1 MVPRPIENLGAFS
14 QGLPWCLFPIGWT
27 FLIPSM
33 AFCCVEGGE
42 VSVEAMLTWNRVHTS
57 THAGEQSH
65 GSWGG
70 GGGNK
75 LQEDMAHQEGF

>member
-1 MVPRPIENLGAFS
+1 M
-14 QGLPWCLFPIGWT
+14 
-27 FLIPSM
+27 
-33 AFCCVEGGE
+33 
-42 VSVEAMLTWNRVHTS
+42 SVEAMLTWNSVHTS

-70 GGGNK
+70 GGNK